1 MCMHIHKCPNTN
13 VEVRGQLG
21 ALVLLCMWVLETDL
35 IRHSGQVPPPT
46 EPSPQSGCFCTF
58 PSLAPTF
65 LLFTFNFSWV
75 ANCHLFSNCFFFFCQ
90 SSCSA
95 LTLPSLLLF
104 FEHRSHYV
112 AWAGFWIYDSP
123 ASGPWVLDL
132 QVWTSHWSW
141 FFSFLILFSVG
152 LLYHL
157 LLLLIYTSV
166 FLYNWKLMKHIIFPS
181 AFSFPQSF
189 FILNSLNSI

>member
-35 IRHSGQVPPPT
+35 IRHSGRVPPHT

-58 PSLAPTF
+58 PSLA
-65 LLFTFNFSWV
+65 LLFCYLLLSLLGWRIAISFQT
-75 ANCHLFSNCFFFFCQ
+75 AFFFFCQ
-90 SSCSA
+90 SSCSE

-104 FEHRSHYV
+104 FEHRPHYV
-112 AWAGFWIYDSP
+112 AWAGFWIYDFP
-123 ASGPWVLDL
+123 ASGSWVLDL

-189 FILNSLNSI
+189 FILNSLNST